1 MFRIRDERETLLMTL
16 QEKKDKRVYKQHSEK
31 LARMKKWTKSQNKC
45 PRYKVEKLAQ
55 KEVEKPNGPTTQDIE
70 LVTKHFHQRSFKP
83 YGLTGESHE
92 VFTER

>member
-1 MFRIRDERETLLMTL
+1 MAERETLLKTL
-16 QEKKDKRVYKQHSEK
+16 EEMKDKREYKQHGEK

-55 KEVEKPNGPTTQDIE
+55 KEVENLNGPTTLNVIE
-70 LVTKHFHQRSFKP
+70 LVTKHFHQRSFKS
-83 YGLTGESHE
+83 YGFTGECQE